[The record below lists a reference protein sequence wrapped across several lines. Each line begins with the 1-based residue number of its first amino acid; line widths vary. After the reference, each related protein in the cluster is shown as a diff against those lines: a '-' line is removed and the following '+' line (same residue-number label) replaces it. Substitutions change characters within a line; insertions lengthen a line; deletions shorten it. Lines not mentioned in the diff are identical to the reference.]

1 LLSVTAGLLAFG
13 RAVVY
18 AGTPVSEP
26 LRSDRRS
33 HPPRRLTE
41 RRRFAARREPPPLSP
56 NPVLDHLAP
65 ARPAVPARG
74 GQHGWLL
81 ASLLAHLALVAAMLV
96 LSWRSLDPSRALP
109 PPAFD
114 IVFEGGR
121 PERAEAEPPPGLS
134 APPVPPPPLSAPPMP
149 TPAEAPPVPTPPV
162 PERPVPVPPVPAPPV
177 PAPPPVPS
185 PEAARPP
192 PPPMAAP
199 APPVPPP
206 PAPAAPRPAPPAP
219 AQPAPSQPAP
229 AQPAPRFPPGA
240 FFMPD
245 GFQLGRPAEPTLPQG
260 RPQAQGLD
268 LRVDPRFF
276 EGRASSDPQVR
287 VSGAEV
293 GADWRAAFRRWL
305 DENIRYPA
313 RAIELRESGSVRV
326 QVIAEPDGTV
336 RSVRLVMPSGSPSL
350 NLATTL
356 PFSGARLPAFPPPAD
371 PKGVT
376 IDLQVNYVL
385 IRR

>member
-1 LLSVTAGLLAFG
+1 VTDGLLALR

-18 AGTPVSEP
+18 VGTLVSQP
-26 LRSDRRS
+26 LRPDPRS
-33 HPPRRLTE
+33 RPPRRLTG
-41 RRRFAARREPPPLSP
+41 RRRAAPRRDPLPLSP
-56 NPVLDHLAP
+56 NPVPGHLAP
-65 ARPAVPARG
+65 ARPAAPVRG
-74 GQHGWLL
+74 GQGGWLL

-96 LSWRSLDPSRALP
+96 LSWRALDPSRALP

-114 IVFEGGR
+114 IVFEGGP
-121 PERAEAEPPPGLS
+121 PERPEAEPAPGLPAPPAPPPRS
-134 APPVPPPPLSAPPMP
+134 APPVPPP
-149 TPAEAPPVPTPPV
+149 AEAPPVPPVIAPPV
-162 PERPVPVPPVPAPPV
+162 PARPVPVPPVPALPV
-177 PAPPPVPS
+177 PALPPVPS
-185 PEAARPP
+185 PEAVRPLS
-192 PPPMAAP
+192 PPMAP

-206 PAPAAPRPAPPAP
+206 PVPAVPRPAPPTP

-245 GFQLGRPAEPTLPQG
+245 GFQLGRPADPTPPQG

-276 EGRASSDPQVR
+276 EGRTSSDPQVR

-313 RAIELRESGSVRV
+313 RAIELRESGNVRV

>member
-1 LLSVTAGLLAFG
+1 
-13 RAVVY
+13 
-18 AGTPVSEP
+18 
-26 LRSDRRS
+26 
-33 HPPRRLTE
+33 
-41 RRRFAARREPPPLSP
+41 
-56 NPVLDHLAP
+56 
-65 ARPAVPARG
+65 
-74 GQHGWLL
+74 
-81 ASLLAHLALVAAMLV
+81 
-96 LSWRSLDPSRALP
+96 
-109 PPAFD
+109 
-114 IVFEGGR
+114 
-121 PERAEAEPPPGLS
+121 
-134 APPVPPPPLSAPPMP
+134 
-149 TPAEAPPVPTPPV
+149 
-162 PERPVPVPPVPAPPV
+162 
-177 PAPPPVPS
+177 
-185 PEAARPP
+185 
-192 PPPMAAP
+192 
-199 APPVPPP
+199 
-206 PAPAAPRPAPPAP
+206 
-219 AQPAPSQPAP
+219 
-229 AQPAPRFPPGA
+229 
-240 FFMPD
+240 MPD
-245 GFQLGRPAEPTLPQG
+245 GFQLGRPAEPTPPQG

>member
-1 LLSVTAGLLAFG
+1 M
-13 RAVVY
+13 VVY
-18 AGTPVSEP
+18 VGPPVPQP
-26 LRSDRRS
+26 LRPDLRPR
-33 HPPRRLTE
+33 PPRRLTG
-41 RRRFAARREPPPLSP
+41 RRRGAVRRDPPPLSL
-56 NPVLDHLAP
+56 NPPPEHLAP
-65 ARPAVPARG
+65 SRHVAPARR
-74 GQHGWLL
+74 GQGGWLV
-81 ASLLAHLALVAAMLV
+81 ASLLAHLALVTAMLV
-96 LSWRSLDPSRALP
+96 LSWRALDPSRALP

-121 PERAEAEPPPGLS
+121 PERPEAEPPPGLPAPPTPPPPLS
-134 APPVPPPPLSAPPMP
+134 APPVPPP
-149 TPAEAPPVPTPPV
+149 AEAP
-162 PERPVPVPPVPAPPV
+162 PVPPVPAPPV
-177 PAPPPVPS
+177 PTPPPPR
-185 PEAARPP
+185 PEQLAPQPPPPPTPPEEGSRPP
-192 PPPMAAP
+192 PPPAAP
-199 APPVPPP
+199 APPPPP
-206 PAPAAPRPAPPAP
+206 QAPPRAAPPTAP
-219 AQPAPSQPAP
+219 AQPAPS
-229 AQPAPRFPPGA
+229 QPAPRFPPGA

-245 GFQLGRPAEPTLPQG
+245 GFHLGRPAEPTPPPG

-276 EGRASSDPQVR
+276 EGRTSSDPQVR

-313 RAIELRESGSVRV
+313 RAIELRESGNVRV

>member
-1 LLSVTAGLLAFG
+1 M
-13 RAVVY
+13 
-18 AGTPVSEP
+18 
-26 LRSDRRS
+26 RRD
-33 HPPRRLTE
+33 
-41 RRRFAARREPPPLSP
+41 PPPLSLH
-56 NPVLDHLAP
+56 PVPDHLAP
-65 ARPAVPARG
+65 SRATAPARR
-74 GQHGWLL
+74 GQSGWLL

-96 LSWRSLDPSRALP
+96 LSWRPLDPSRALP

-121 PERAEAEPPPGLS
+121 PERPDAEPLPGLAAPPTPPPPLS
-134 APPVPPPPLSAPPMP
+134 APPVPPPAEALPTPPMP
-149 TPAEAPPVPTPPV
+149 TPPVPAPPPPR
-162 PERPVPVPPVPAPPV
+162 PEQLAPQPSPIAPPLAEVPPPPAPAGEGRRPPPPPAAPAPPV
-177 PAPPPVPS
+177 PAPP
-185 PEAARPP
+185 
-192 PPPMAAP
+192 AP
-199 APPVPPP
+199 AP
-206 PAPAAPRPAPPAP
+206 PRPAPPSAP

-229 AQPAPRFPPGA
+229 AQPAPRFPSGA

-245 GFQLGRPAEPTLPQG
+245 GFQLGRPAEPAPPQG

-276 EGRASSDPQVR
+276 EGRATSDPQVR

-313 RAIELRESGSVRV
+313 RAIELLESGSVRV

-350 NLATTL
+350 NLATTM
-356 PFSGARLPAFPPPAD
+356 PFGGARLPAFPPPAD

>member
-1 LLSVTAGLLAFG
+1 
-13 RAVVY
+13 
-18 AGTPVSEP
+18 
-26 LRSDRRS
+26 
-33 HPPRRLTE
+33 
-41 RRRFAARREPPPLSP
+41 
-56 NPVLDHLAP
+56 
-65 ARPAVPARG
+65 
-74 GQHGWLL
+74 
-81 ASLLAHLALVAAMLV
+81 
-96 LSWRSLDPSRALP
+96 
-109 PPAFD
+109 
-114 IVFEGGR
+114 
-121 PERAEAEPPPGLS
+121 
-134 APPVPPPPLSAPPMP
+134 
-149 TPAEAPPVPTPPV
+149 
-162 PERPVPVPPVPAPPV
+162 
-177 PAPPPVPS
+177 
-185 PEAARPP
+185 
-192 PPPMAAP
+192 
-199 APPVPPP
+199 
-206 PAPAAPRPAPPAP
+206 
-219 AQPAPSQPAP
+219 
-229 AQPAPRFPPGA
+229 
-240 FFMPD
+240 MPD
-245 GFQLGRPAEPTLPQG
+245 GFQLGRPTDPTPPQG

-313 RAIELRESGSVRV
+313 RAIELRESGNVRV

-356 PFSGARLPAFPPPAD
+356 PFGGARLPAFPPPAD